1 MDDDQQYLKDYIKR
15 HQGNKMGWYL
25 LGKEYAAQGKHSKAQ
40 YCFEQAG
47 EVYEAFEKQP
57 LPQLPPEE
65 ARQAANIGRHAA
77 AAAGNQPLRRAVR
90 ISLAVLL
97 FLLLVTYIPYSE
109 TPSRMREANTG
120 LSPSIKPVAV
130 PAAAERVLY
139 THALQPKADTGELFR
154 DMLLPQANR
163 WSFTVIAKGQPTPDN
178 RWIDWRKPA
187 LPLVSLERS
196 AVTGQPEVSY
206 YDAATCHCQAED
218 AGRASRLVKDWV
230 EVQEQEA
237 VLRSA
242 IASYASLYGEPP
254 ASIDKLTGDYPRN
267 VLPGYT
273 DYMAGI
279 YPQLVAAFRAS
290 AATGSTPAPSAQPAR
305 PATATEAPV
314 AGGSPLAPKLEIIID
329 KQTHRL
335 ALVSGNIMV
344 RSYPVGLGGSKTP
357 EGTFVI
363 SEKVKNP
370 NGRSDGDF
378 GSRGMTLSDSLYAIH
393 GTNRP
398 DSIGLDQSLGC
409 VRMNK
414 ADVEELFDM
423 APLGTKV
430 TIGDNLLSDDNGS
443 GKPSFALPAL
453 REETNPNKVYHWL
466 E

>member
-1 MDDDQQYLKDYIKR
+1 MDDDQQYLKDYIKQ
-15 HQGNKMGWYL
+15 HPDNKMGWYL

-40 YCFEQAG
+40 YCFAQAG

-65 ARQAANIGRHAA
+65 TRQTS
-77 AAAGNQPLRRAVR
+77 AAGQRNNADNRPMLRALR
-90 ISLAVLL
+90 ITLAVLL

-120 LSPSIKPVAV
+120 TAPSAKPAAV
-130 PAAAERVLY
+130 PATAERVLY
-139 THALQPKADTGELFR
+139 THALQPKVETGDLFR

-178 RWIDWRKPA
+178 RWIDWRLPA

-196 AVTGQPEVSY
+196 AATGQPEVRY
-206 YDAATCHCQAED
+206 YDAATCHCRADD
-218 AGRASRLVKDWV
+218 AVRASRLVQQWTAA
-230 EVQEQEA
+230 QEQEA

-267 VLPGYT
+267 LLPGYT
-273 DYMAGI
+273 DYMAGL
-279 YPQLVAAFRAS
+279 YPQLVAAFRDPT
-290 AATGSTPAPSAQPAR
+290 AAGGAGAPSAQPDRA
-305 PATATEAPV
+305 AAGEPV
-314 AGGSPLAPKLEIIID
+314 AGSTPLAPKLEIIVD

-363 SEKVKNP
+363 TEKVKNP

-378 GSRGMTLSDSLYAIH
+378 GSRGMTLSDSQYAIH
-393 GTNRP
+393 GTNQP

-430 TIGDNLLSDDNGS
+430 TIGSNLLPDDSGK

-453 REETNPNKVYHWL
+453 RNETNPNKVYHWL
-466 E
+466 H